1 MEQFTNRYSLQKTLR
16 FELKPHELTKILLE
30 HSDFIAQDEHR
41 SECYKLV
48 KKIIDRYHKAFIEDV
63 LSKPLVIK
71 GKEYPILQ
79 YSGNNK
85 NDSLEEFYALYIKK
99 LKTETEK
106 SLIKTI
112 QESLRKQIVKA
123 FTSDSRFKR
132 LDKKELLSQDIYAV
146 AGPEEH
152 QYIKEFD
159 GFATYFAGFH
169 ENRMN
174 MYSADAKSTAIG
186 YRLINENLPKFIDNM
201 GTFQKLLKS
210 PVSEN
215 FETIYKEM
223 EHILPYGNIEE
234 FFMLHNYPSFLT
246 QKQITIYNAII
257 GGRVLED
264 GTQIKGINQYVN
276 LYNKQPLSRESKLPK
291 LKTLYKQILSDKESV
306 SWLAEEFTSDE
317 EMLKSIRDY
326 YTSFKNN
333 ASQQMIDILTNIKS
347 YDIDH
352 IFIPNDISLTTI
364 SKKVFKDWEAINK
377 SIIKRLK
384 EDNPQKGR
392 EKDENY
398 EERMSKA
405 FKSYDSFSLGLINS
419 CTATDDVC
427 IYFSKIAKTD
437 EGTSLSKNLFDN
449 IEVAYNNVK
458 KILNDDIPASQNL
471 AQDKATVQKIKTF
484 LDTIKE
490 LQKFIKP
497 LLGSGKEADKDE
509 RFYGDIS
516 EVWEVLDQITPLY
529 NKVRNRMTRKPY
541 SKEKIKINFNIK
553 GNFLG
558 GWVDSKTE
566 KSDNGTQYGGYL
578 FRKRNEIGE
587 YDYYL
592 GVSTEKKLFRQKK
605 NAIGK
610 FERLDYYQP
619 KSNTIYGNSYKGVN
633 TYEEDKRRLLEA
645 ITFFVEKNCED
656 SLKTKILKNGTPS
669 SMINSLKSESLSLY
683 NQLMLDDSFSVINKE
698 VTNNLHKTII
708 GLDRIPRALDY
719 KDYHF
724 TVFTEPQQII
734 SEICNEKV
742 FRYFPIN
749 DEEMEE
755 TLRNE
760 KKPFLLFKITNK
772 DLSYAEKKSNGLR
785 NSRGKENLHTMYFKR
800 LMEGDQKIL
809 DIGTAEMF
817 FRRASLRYERPTHPA
832 NAPIQKKNPSRTGTS
847 MFNYDII
854 KDKRFTVDKFGLH
867 LSIILNYQS
876 PKIDGLKSNAQ
887 NVLFN
892 NDVRRYIKTHSDIHF
907 IGIDRGERHLL
918 YVSVIDSKGRIKEQ
932 FSLNQIINEYKGNS
946 YNTDYHKLLEER
958 DEKRTKERQSWDSIE
973 SIKELKQGYLS
984 QVIHKIASLVVKYNA
999 VVVLE
1004 DLNIGFKR
1012 GRQKVESSIYQQ
1024 FEKALIDKFNYLVDK
1039 NVAPEQPGGLM
1050 KGYQL
1055 TNKFSSFRDM
1065 GKQNGFLFYI
1075 PAWNTSKI
1083 DPVTGFIDM
1092 LHPKYESAEKARE
1105 FFSKFNKISYN
1116 QEKGW
1121 FEFLFDYN
1129 DFTTKAEGTRTVWTL
1144 CTFGKRIETFRNKD
1158 KNSMWDNKEIDLT
1171 SALISLCEKY
1181 DVPLSCDMK
1190 NDIIVQIEKDF
1201 YVELTRI
1208 LRLTLQM
1215 RNSITGTDVDYLI
1228 SPVADENGNFYDSRN
1243 ADSTLPDNADAN
1255 GAYNIA
1261 RKGLWAAMQIRS
1273 CTDPDLKVNL
1283 AISNKEWLTFAQ
1295 TKPYTK

>member
-1 MEQFTNRYSLQKTLR
+1 MEQFTNLYPLSKTLR
-16 FELKPHELTKILLE
+16 FELIPHEKTKELLE
-30 HSDFIAQDEHR
+30 RTDYLAQDEKR
-41 SECYKLV
+41 AESYKIV
-48 KKIIDRYHKAFIEDV
+48 KGIIDRYHKSFIEDV
-63 LSKPLVIK
+63 LSKPIEDQGEK
-71 GKEYPILQ
+71 RPILK
-79 YSGNNK
+79 YAKESTK
-85 NDSLEEFYALYIKK
+85 NCDSLEEFYELYSKSQK
-99 LKTETEK
+99 SETEK
-106 SLIKTI
+106 KTLEII
-112 QESLRKQIVKA
+112 QNNLRKQIVYA
-123 FTSDSRFKR
+123 LTQDARFKN
-132 LDKKELLSQDIYAV
+132 LDKKELIYQDIYAI
-146 AGPEEH
+146 AKPEEIPF
-152 QYIKEFD
+152 IKEFE
-159 GFATYFAGFH
+159 GFATYFVGFH

-174 MYSADAKSTAIG
+174 MYSSEAKSTAIG
-186 YRLINENLPKFIDNM
+186 NRLINENLPIFTDNM
-201 GTFQKLLKS
+201 GTFQKLLNS
-210 PVSEN
+210 PVSEH
-215 FETIYKEM
+215 FDTICKDM
-223 EHILPYGNIEE
+223 EDILPYDNIEE
-234 FFMLHNYPSFLT
+234 IFMLHNYNDFLT
-246 QKQITIYNAII
+246 QKQITVYNAII

-264 GTQIKGINQYVN
+264 GTKIQGINEYVN
-276 LYNKQPLSRESKLPK
+276 LYNQQQPTRETRLPK
-291 LKTLYKQILSDKESV
+291 LKTLFKQILSDKESV
-306 SWLAEEFTSDE
+306 SWLAEEFTSDA

-437 EGTSLSKNLFDN
+437 EETGLSHNLLDN
-449 IEVAYNNVK
+449 IEEAYDKAKEYLNNGYPSN
-458 KILNDDIPASQNL
+458 LNL
-471 AQDKATVQKIKTF
+471 AQDKSTVQKIKTL
-484 LDTIKE
+484 LDSIKD

-497 LLGSGKEADKDE
+497 LLGSGTEAVKDE

-516 EVWEVLDQITPLY
+516 LVWEIIDQITPLY
-529 NKVRNRMTRKPY
+529 NKVRNRMTRKAY
-541 SKEKIKINFNIK
+541 STEKIKLNFENSTLLAGWDLNKERDNTSIILKKDGLYYLAIMRKEFNKVFQNAPRQTSDEDSFEKMEYKLLPGANKMLPKVFFSKSRIDEFAPSDVLIEKYKKGTHKKGSNFNIDDCHNLIDFFK
-553 GNFLG
+553 SSIQKHDDWSKFNF
-558 GWVDSKTE
+558 
-566 KSDNGTQYGGYL
+566 
-578 FRKRNEIGE
+578 
-587 YDYYL
+587 
-592 GVSTEKKLFRQKK
+592 
-605 NAIGK
+605 K
-610 FERLDYYQP
+610 FSP
-619 KSNTIYGNSYKGVN
+619 TNSY
-633 TYEEDKRRLLEA
+633 EDMSGFYREVEKMGYK
-645 ITFFVEKNCED
+645 ITFK
-656 SLKTKILKNGTPS
+656 KIPADYIEEL
-669 SMINSLKSESLSLY
+669 
-683 NQLMLDDSFSVINKE
+683 
-698 VTNNLHKTII
+698 VTTGKI
-708 GLDRIPRALDY
+708 
-719 KDYHF
+719 F
-724 TVFTEPQQII
+724 
-734 SEICNEKV
+734 
-742 FRYFPIN
+742 
-749 DEEMEE
+749 
-755 TLRNE
+755 
-760 KKPFLLFKITNK
+760 LFKIYNK
-772 DLSYAEKKSNGLR
+772 DFSQYSKGTP
-785 NSRGKENLHTMYFKR
+785 NLHTLYWKMVFDDNNLKDVVFK
-800 LMEGDQKIL
+800 LNGE
-809 DIGTAEMF
+809 AEIF
-817 FRRASLRYERPTHPA
+817 YRKKSLSYKSPTHPA
-832 NAPIQKKNPSRTGTS
+832 HQPIRNKNPYNAKEESN
-847 MFNYDII
+847 FAYDLI
-854 KDKRFTVDKFGLH
+854 KDKRYTLDKFH
-867 LSIILNYQS
+867 FHIPITINF
-876 PKIDGLKSNAQ
+876 KSEGVSNI
-887 NVLFN
+887 NSLVCKYLRE
-892 NDVRRYIKTHSDIHF
+892 NDDIHF

-918 YVSVIDSKGRIKEQ
+918 YVSVIDSRGRIKEQ

-946 YNTDYHKLLEER
+946 YSTDYHKLLEER
-958 DEKRTKERQSWDSIE
+958 DEKRAKERQSWDSIE

-1083 DPVTGFIDM
+1083 DPVTGFVDM
-1092 LHPKYESAEKARE
+1092 LHPKYESVEKARE
-1105 FFSKFNKISYN
+1105 FFTKFNKISYN

-1144 CTFGKRIETFRNKD
+1144 CTFGKRIETFRNKN

-1171 SALISLCEKY
+1171 SAFISLCEKY
-1181 DVPLSCDMK
+1181 NVPLSCDMK
-1190 NDIIVQIEKDF
+1190 NDIVAQTEKDF
-1201 YVELTRI
+1201 YVELIRI

-1243 ADSTLPDNADAN
+1243 ADSTLPENADAN